1 MPIKSTNAPRPC
13 ESYLYDYETRIVLR
27 LASMPPPSQLAI
39 ATSAVSRLIKEEGS
53 YHKELEQQHAR
64 VQRLEGE
71 EGDENA
77 EFTMRQEV
85 GHGMS
90 RLG

>member
-1 MPIKSTNAPRPC
+1 MA
-13 ESYLYDYETRIVLR
+13 
-27 LASMPPPSQLAI
+27 PPSQLAV
-39 ATSAVSRLIKEEGS
+39 ATSAVNRLVKEESS

-64 VQRLEGE
+64 VQKLQGE

-85 GHGMS
+85 RTSQHKRMRET
-90 RLG
+90 RLCIATHAV